1 MWLDDTDTT
10 TDATDTTTTDS
21 TTTTLTP
28 QQKMS
33 TLLSVDSFKNAR
45 PNMVSFSDSEIQE
58 CINTSM
64 DMLDALCGG
73 LISQVCGYN
82 VVDDRTTLDT
92 TNQLYRTDFQMS
104 QLTRAFII
112 QTQYTLNLGNDFSI
126 GSTSMSTG
134 GLNGAFQR
142 PADRDIYAPGVKE
155 ALRLAGVYTYQ
166 AFGLT
171 TQDNTNLVN
180 INDLLTRETADGR
193 YVQTYQ
199 KNGAIGSIAQID
211 SNLMVS
217 FVDPSSVSFN
227 ITQAKT
233 IWDPQNSTYQP
244 IDKVS
249 NIAWISGANKNVDTP
264 QEVDTKIQTAINN
277 VPQLTYIS
285 FYAGEILAFATDNDY
300 QQFKNETG
308 TTDDDFRNLY
318 VDGSTWI
325 FKSLGSNIESKSMYL
340 LDLDKVPEFVDLKN
354 QVATNTTDIATNTTS
369 ITNLTTQQNT
379 NTTNITALQNQQTT
393 NTNNIT
399 TLQTTISNLPN
410 NYVTISTSQILTGA
424 KYFTNGLIIRQK
436 QGYSGYIQ
444 YQNSTGGVLDNI
456 GFIKEADTTNNLL
469 TFTFQNSK
477 VINVPNIDTTSTAFT
492 DTSLVPKS
500 YVDTQIAN
508 LPTERYIDTTVN
520 TDIYTI
526 PISDDL
532 ELQQFGVADLP
543 DQDILFISISLPDN
557 VRRYSILQINTDNK
571 ISILA
576 TNLSPNGSGITN
588 GVAVRIYYY
597 Q

>member
-1 MWLDDTDTT
+1 MWLLDDTTTT
-10 TDATDTTTTDS
+10 TDATTDSTDTTDT

-325 FKSLGSNIESKSMYL
+325 FKSLGSNIKSIAMYQ
-340 LDLDKVPEFVDLKN
+340 LDLEQYQEFVDLQN
-354 QVATNTTDIATNTTS
+354 QVATNTTN
-369 ITNLTTQQNT
+369 ITN
-379 NTTNITALQNQQTT
+379 LQNQQTT

-410 NYVTISTSQILTGA
+410 NYVTISTSQILTGT

-492 DTSLVPKS
+492 DTCLVPKS
-500 YVDTQIAN
+500 YVDTKAPALKSVSYSGVGGGTNFISMGTQLISPSLSVDTLIFDT
-508 LPTERYIDTTVN
+508 LPTDLNYIVYIVATDT
-520 TDIYTI
+520 
-526 PISDDL
+526 
-532 ELQQFGVADLP
+532 
-543 DQDILFISISLPDN
+543 
-557 VRRYSILQINTDNK
+557 
-571 ISILA
+571 
-576 TNLSPNGSGITN
+576 PNIKYFPVSQNITN
-588 GVAVRIYYY
+588 GDYTATIIYDTGQGQTGLLNSAITIYY